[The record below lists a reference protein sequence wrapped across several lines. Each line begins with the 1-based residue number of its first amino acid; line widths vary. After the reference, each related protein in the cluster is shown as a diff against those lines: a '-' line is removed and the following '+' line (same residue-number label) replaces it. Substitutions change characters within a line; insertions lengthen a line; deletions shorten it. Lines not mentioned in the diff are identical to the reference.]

1 MIRTLIYL
9 LMSSAASILWGLNFK
24 NSLKSGVSSVRLYRG
39 MRHYTGPRIF
49 AHRETEPVRF
59 YFFIIWDLILSLF
72 FYVADLWFN
81 KRSIKFFFL
90 MIDFQRALYVP
101 IHR

>member
-59 YFFIIWDLILSLF
+59 YFFIIWDLTLSLF
-72 FYVADLWFN
+72 FMWLTFGLIREVL
-81 KRSIKFFFL
+81 SSFF
-90 MIDFQRALYVP
+90 
-101 IHR
+101 

>member
-72 FYVADLWFN
+72 FMWLTFGLIREVL
-81 KRSIKFFFL
+81 SSFF
-90 MIDFQRALYVP
+90 
-101 IHR
+101 